1 MIAEELRKRQKTGIR
16 ESPGK
21 AKGKRGDGQEKERG
35 DDAGR
40 ITGRW
45 RDEGGGRRERS
56 GKGGTR
62 DRKGGGKRRRN
73 EGRNEGIKR
82 RTGAGKEERMDE

>member
-1 MIAEELRKRQKTGIR
+1 MPKNCGRDKRPEYGNHLGGRKGNEEMR
-16 ESPGK
+16 
-21 AKGKRGDGQEKERG
+21 QEKERG

-56 GKGGTR
+56 GKGGTK

-82 RTGAGKEERMDE
+82 RTGAGKEERMAE

>member
-1 MIAEELRKRQKTGIR
+1 MR
-16 ESPGK
+16 
-21 AKGKRGDGQEKERG
+21 QEKERG
-35 DDAGR
+35 DGAGR

-56 GKGGTR
+56 GKGETW
-62 DRKGGGKRRRN
+62 DRKGGGGREEEAR
-73 EGRNEGIKR
+73 GRNEGIKR

>member
-16 ESPGK
+16 ESPGR
-21 AKGKRGDGQEKERG
+21 KGNEEMRQEKERG

-45 RDEGGGRRERS
+45 QDKGGGRRERS
-56 GKGGTR
+56 GKGETR
-62 DRKGGGKRRRN
+62 DRKGGGKGEETR
-73 EGRNEGIKR
+73 GG
-82 RTGAGKEERMDE
+82 TKE

>member
-16 ESPGK
+16 ESPGR
-21 AKGKRGDGQEKERG
+21 KGNEEMRQEKERG
-35 DDAGR
+35 DGAGR

-56 GKGGTR
+56 GKRGTR
-62 DRKGGGKRRRN
+62 DRKGGEKGEETR
-73 EGRNEGIKR
+73 GG
-82 RTGAGKEERMDE
+82 TKE